1 MLGGHQYPLSQS
13 RRSALEEWRRGL
25 AVARDQRNQVVDAS
39 DAAAGFNQHDTL
51 FEETLTASGADR

>member
-1 MLGGHQYPLSQS
+1 VLGGHQYPLSQS

-39 DAAAGFNQHDTL
+39 DAAAGFNHDTL